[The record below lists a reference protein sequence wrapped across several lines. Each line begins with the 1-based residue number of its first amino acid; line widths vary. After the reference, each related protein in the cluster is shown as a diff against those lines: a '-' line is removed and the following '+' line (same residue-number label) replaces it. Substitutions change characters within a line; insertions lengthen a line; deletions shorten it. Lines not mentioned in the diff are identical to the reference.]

1 MGILRSLPTIEA
13 NPKLVKHLD
22 KIHYVFEMYIMS
34 MNIPRRKEEILCLF
48 LKSERDRPIN
58 LKSARIIHRL
68 IGIKPLPLLSK
79 FKNLPSLT
87 PHDLCMSRF
96 MLILSRALHG

>member
-1 MGILRSLPTIEA
+1 MGTLGSLSTVEEI
-13 NPKLVKHLD
+13 PKLVKHLD
-22 KIHYVFEMYIMS
+22 KTHYEFKTYIMS
-34 MNIPRRKEEILCLF
+34 MKFPHRKEEVLCLL
-48 LKSERDRPIN
+48 LKRERERYRSIN

-79 FKNLPSLT
+79 LKNLQSPT

-96 MLILSRALHG
+96 MLILSRAL